1 MIVSSARCGG
11 VIPTLG
17 CEMDVRAAALEG
29 GLRSWLYGGQRGGVG
44 GPSLRSW
51 GWHGAGGGG
60 SWCWRRFSFGNPRSC
75 LGCPTWGQRT
85 GEFSGAVCG
94 CFGTKAQH
102 PAPNDSD
109 ACGCRN
115 PLGGV
120 VMGIRSAVRLRV
132 KALDLAVSTATA
144 HCVVFPSWGRR
155 CGAPFRLGLVSMS
168 SWQLWVLRVLFF
180 CFSLICFLRGSP
192 FHLVSVRL
200 LRLYL

>member
-1 MIVSSARCGG
+1 VSQVLSRWCLSLRDCK
-11 VIPTLG
+11 I
-17 CEMDVRAAALEG
+17 MDAGAATLEG

-51 GWHGAGGGG
+51 GWRGAGGGG

-132 KALDLAVSTATA
+132 KALDLAVSTATV
-144 HCVVFPSWGRR
+144 HCVVFP
-155 CGAPFRLGLVSMS
+155 LGGVGVEPCFDSVSC
-168 SWQLWVLRVLFF
+168 Q
-180 CFSLICFLRGSP
+180 CLRGN
-192 FHLVSVRL
+192 FGFSVFFFFVFL
-200 LRLYL
+200 